1 MKPEAIAVLRKDM
14 LAGNFDAYIAGD
26 RARALAS
33 GEEMPDRVWDRQ
45 YCRYLRV
52 HAAHRGASQRAGPAE
67 GCRGANRRFERS
79 IRRCIRRASPLRQ
92 QAMGQV
98 SDVTT
103 PGGTSVRLAMK
114 ITVVAGRVRRFV
126 VGDPT
131 VQLIERTGRGYHG
144 QAGGG
149 RAPGPQRRGR
159 GTCARLADRLTT
171 SELRGDSPDRVAVV
185 VRLSQS
191 RLHHWETKA
200 LTCTASWVLRWLTR
214 TMRPEPAPLLSSSSA
229 SWASHSIQTRGTG
242 CATSWDEARSS

>member
-1 MKPEAIAVLRKDM
+1 
-14 LAGNFDAYIAGD
+14 
-26 RARALAS
+26 
-33 GEEMPDRVWDRQ
+33 
-45 YCRYLRV
+45 
-52 HAAHRGASQRAGPAE
+52 
-67 GCRGANRRFERS
+67 
-79 IRRCIRRASPLRQ
+79 
-92 QAMGQV
+92 MGQI

-114 ITVVAGRVRRFV
+114 IAVVAGRVRRFV

-131 VQLIERTGRGYHG
+131 VQLIERTGRGHHG

-159 GTCARLADRLTT
+159 GICARLADRLTT

-214 TMRPEPAPLLSSSSA
+214 TMRPKPAPLLSSSSA
-229 SWASHSIQTRGTG
+229 SMAAPLPSEYRSGWRAAGSGAALAGTG
-242 CATSWDEARSS
+242 TDGRFAASVTPPTWPLGPIWSTGAAGFALCGIVGSLLCAGNTPPPADNAEPNSASVATGQCEALATSPSTWFAPELIAGPRSWLGRAGN